1 VFVLFLALRTAAAA
15 VQSQVK
21 VLSTPMHSMTALH
34 YSRALLLPNV
44 HVLASAILLLLLHSR
59 PPHNLR
65 PANVRVIM
73 CRIKYACI
81 KRSHS
86 HMHLT
91 YIENS
96 IVRLD
101 LLHTI

>member
-1 VFVLFLALRTAAAA
+1 MFVFFLALRTAAAA

-21 VLSTPMHSMTALH
+21 VLSTPMHIMTALH
-34 YSRALLLPNV
+34 YSRALLPKV
-44 HVLASAILLLLLHSR
+44 HVLASSILLLLHSR

-65 PANVRVIM
+65 PANARVIM
-73 CRIKYACI
+73 CRTCACI

-91 YIENS
+91 YIENR